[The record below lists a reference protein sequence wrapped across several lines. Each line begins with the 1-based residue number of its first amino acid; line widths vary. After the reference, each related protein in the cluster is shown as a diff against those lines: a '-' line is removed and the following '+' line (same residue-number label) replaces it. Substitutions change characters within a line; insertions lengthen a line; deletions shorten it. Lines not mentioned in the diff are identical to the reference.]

1 MITIALN
8 EAAEDRLRAKAE
20 AKGLDAEAYAK
31 ELLEGLLLPPTGT
44 GQNGHTNTEDHDD
57 EPFPVLE
64 WYVPSLTKDELYK

>member
-20 AKGLDAEAYAK
+20 VKGLPAEAYAK
-31 ELLEGLLLPPTGT
+31 ELLEALLLPSAEL
-44 GQNGHTNTEDHDD
+44 GQSGHLTEEVPSG

-64 WYVPSLTKDELYK
+64 GYVPTLTKDELYK